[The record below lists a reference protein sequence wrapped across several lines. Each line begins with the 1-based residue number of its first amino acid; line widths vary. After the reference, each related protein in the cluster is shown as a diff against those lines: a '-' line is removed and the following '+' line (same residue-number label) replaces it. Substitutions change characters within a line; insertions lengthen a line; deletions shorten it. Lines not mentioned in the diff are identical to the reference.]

1 VNGNHYSKY
10 YLLVNDIYFQWS
22 NFVQIMHTLQG
33 EKQKYFVQQQEVV
46 QNDVQWSFTVIQNR
60 FEIIQNPFS

>member
-1 VNGNHYSKY
+1 
-10 YLLVNDIYFQWS
+10 
-22 NFVQIMHTLQG
+22 MHTLQG